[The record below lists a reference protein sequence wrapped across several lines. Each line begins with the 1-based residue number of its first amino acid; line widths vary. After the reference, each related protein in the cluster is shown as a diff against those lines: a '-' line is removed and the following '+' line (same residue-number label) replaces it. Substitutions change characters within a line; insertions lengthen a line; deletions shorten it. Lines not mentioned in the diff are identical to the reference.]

1 MAKSNDIDFWYMQ
14 QPYTNVE
21 YDGSAITDIIP
32 LERALNIMSEKL
44 TQSVTFKVNKVD
56 FVYCP
61 LDFEENSYET
71 TAEAAWRIESFN
83 PNDEK
88 TYIVYVNAT
97 NGEIRYLT
105 RS

>member
-1 MAKSNDIDFWYMQ
+1 
-14 QPYTNVE
+14 
-21 YDGSAITDIIP
+21 
-32 LERALNIMSEKL
+32 MSEKL
-44 TQSVTFKVNKVD
+44 TKSVTFKVNKVD

-83 PNDEK
+83 PKDEK
-88 TYIVYVNAT
+88 TYMVYVNAT